1 MINQAVILAGGKGT
15 RIKEF
20 TSSIP
25 KPMIKI
31 NKIPIIKHL
40 VNYYKSYGVNEILI
54 AGGYKYKIIQDY
66 FNNDKSVKVINTGL
80 NTLTGGRIK
89 KLEDQLNNVFFLT
102 YGDGI
107 SDINLISL
115 EKFYKS
121 KSSLV
126 CISAVNPIPR
136 FGDLIIG
143 KNNLVSSFNEKGNLN
158 NQWINGGFF
167 IFNKK
172 FLKLI
177 KNDFSVL
184 EQEPLRKACYLNQLA
199 AFKHKGYWQCV
210 DTIRDR
216 ENLEKYLKNNKL
228 NWQI

>member
-1 MINQAVILAGGKGT
+1 M
-15 RIKEF
+15 
-20 TSSIP
+20 
-25 KPMIKI
+25 
-31 NKIPIIKHL
+31 
-40 VNYYKSYGVNEILI
+40 
-54 AGGYKYKIIQDY
+54 
-66 FNNDKSVKVINTGL
+66 
-80 NTLTGGRIK
+80 
-89 KLEDQLNNVFFLT
+89 
-102 YGDGI
+102 
-107 SDINLISL
+107 
-115 EKFYKS
+115 
-121 KSSLV
+121 
-126 CISAVNPIPR
+126 
-136 FGDLIIG
+136 IIG

-172 FLKLI
+172 FLKFI